1 MLLVQ
6 KSTAINVIC
15 SVGSNYVSIG
25 VGVHWMYSVRGKR
38 QFFHTWTCRCMIVTS
53 FQGYVHEK
61 EVRIFV
67 ISCLSAYA
75 ERMSVFE
82 KRKRQ
87 K

>member
-1 MLLVQ
+1 MCMV
-6 KSTAINVIC
+6 K
-15 SVGSNYVSIG
+15 GSFSALG
-25 VGVHWMYSVRGKR
+25 
-38 QFFHTWTCRCMIVTS
+38 TCRCMIVTS

-67 ISCLSAYA
+67 ISSLSAYA